1 MLACYKTF
9 LSHIYRQGNAVAHIL
24 AQRVRLSSP
33 LQFWIESVLL
43 DLNAIVLANLK
54 PFE

>member
-33 LQFWIESVLL
+33 LQVWMESVPP
-43 DLNAIVLANLK
+43 DLNAIVLVDLK

>member
-33 LQFWIESVLL
+33 LQVWMESVPL
-43 DLNAIVLANLK
+43 DLDVVFMADLK
-54 PFE
+54 PLE